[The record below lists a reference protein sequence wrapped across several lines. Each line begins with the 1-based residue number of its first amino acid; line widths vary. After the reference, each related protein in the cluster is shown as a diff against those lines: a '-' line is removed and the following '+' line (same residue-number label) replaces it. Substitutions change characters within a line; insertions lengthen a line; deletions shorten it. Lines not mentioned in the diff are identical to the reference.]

1 MAKFDITA
9 AFQAAVGAAGNV
21 SKSDTSRETIEYISL
36 DKLEA
41 DPGNF
46 YSLTGLEDLAANIEL
61 CGLQQPIRVRPT
73 EDGRYVIVSG
83 HRRWSALKLLRG
95 TEGSG
100 DRWASIPCIV
110 ERYEASQELRELR
123 LILANSS
130 TRVLSPAEVSKQA
143 QRVELLLYQLKEQG
157 YEFPGRM
164 RDQVAAACQVS
175 APKLARLKV
184 IREHLIPIYLEH
196 FDRNVLSEQTAYALA
211 RMETALQ
218 ERLANM
224 LPNLPTGSRAEELLE
239 LSKSGIDWRP
249 TFSCPDGRPCT
260 RKDAFLRHDLDCG
273 YGELCKGE
281 TCCLRCPKAKT
292 AYYACERM
300 CSKAKA
306 ARKMQRDEEEAREA
320 KREAELQAEIQKNVQ
335 LRAKRLAAAA
345 DAAGLENE
353 ASILISE
360 YGRGLTVGKL
370 RDWAAGHFDQDD
382 RLYPS
387 TLNARDFSD
396 PVRLAKDL
404 GCSTDYLLGVTDQ
417 LTPAALSTATDLETD
432 GPWHWWPEQPQES
445 DLYWCITGPMSH
457 GGSLYWWNAEE
468 EQWEHPAMAF
478 QVVPSVRLILTTLS
492 DASAALSL
500 NESDNAVLIAG
511 LSRMKLTDKTT
522 QEYLN
527 YFSERGIDVYEALS
541 KWGDAAAVAEKVTR
555 GEIRGSEAVEEILAY
570 MQEQYGG
577 LSEQMAGTYEGMVDN
592 LADAEANAEAA
603 YGEGYNEKRK
613 EGIQAQMDWLNSGVM
628 DEANRAIGAWQAEL
642 ENTKEQY
649 QREAVEA
656 MMETDEY
663 QQAQAEGDAAEMGR
677 LIMQAKVQGMN
688 EYNASEGAQLALE
701 SELALAAAIRDDAS
715 SNQAYWDAGYRKSQ
729 EYSKG
734 LAAGMASALVG
745 TGSET
750 TTGLSVEERRY
761 GNWRRG
767 GYYDEDGVWR
777 SHAAGLERVPYDGYA
792 ALLHEGE
799 RVLTAR
805 EARQADQGGGAQVT
819 ITGNTFEV
827 RQESD
832 IDAIAEALYWRLR
845 LAQMGGVR

>member
-1 MAKFDITA
+1 MAEEVGIVMTLYDRVSPTLKSIAGSSRAFDKSLDELEASLKAYDKAQTELVGRSANLKKAIAETDVKVREAQKSYRKLKDETSKGALDDAIDEQARLRRELSDTETA
-9 AFQAAVGAAGNV
+9 IKENSAAYQDLYKQARNAASAISKVDNRAGAGADGSGASMLAALGKAGLGQMAGDAAQEVANTLIGSAFGDTAGGVLSSGLSGAISGAAIGSIIPGIGTAVGAAIGGG
-21 SKSDTSRETIEYISL
+21 L
-36 DKLEA
+36 GL
-41 DPGNF
+41 
-46 YSLTGLEDLAANIEL
+46 LTGGTQAFETKDEAFKGYVQEAAE
-61 CGLQQPIRVRPT
+61 GQF
-73 EDGRYVIVSG
+73 
-83 HRRWSALKLLRG
+83 SA
-95 TEGSG
+95 
-100 DRWASIPCIV
+100 
-110 ERYEASQELRELR
+110 Q
-123 LILANSS
+123 
-130 TRVLSPAEVSKQA
+130 
-143 QRVELLLYQLKEQG
+143 
-157 YEFPGRM
+157 
-164 RDQVAAACQVS
+164 
-175 APKLARLKV
+175 
-184 IREHLIPIYLEH
+184 
-196 FDRNVLSEQTAYALA
+196 
-211 RMETALQ
+211 
-218 ERLANM
+218 
-224 LPNLPTGSRAEELLE
+224 
-239 LSKSGIDWRP
+239 
-249 TFSCPDGRPCT
+249 
-260 RKDAFLRHDLDCG
+260 
-273 YGELCKGE
+273 
-281 TCCLRCPKAKT
+281 
-292 AYYACERM
+292 
-300 CSKAKA
+300 
-306 ARKMQRDEEEAREA
+306 EEAVASGSSIAGGRE
-320 KREAELQAEIQKNVQ
+320 QKQ
-335 LRAKRLAAAA
+335 MAFATLLGSETAAAA
-345 DAAGLENE
+345 FLADVQEMAAMTNYTYDE
-353 ASILISE
+353 
-360 YGRGLTVGKL
+360 
-370 RDWAAGHFDQDD
+370 
-382 RLYPS
+382 
-387 TLNARDFSD
+387 
-396 PVRLAKDL
+396 
-404 GCSTDYLLGVTDQ
+404 
-417 LTPAALSTATDLETD
+417 
-432 GPWHWWPEQPQES
+432 
-445 DLYWCITGPMSH
+445 ITGYAK
-457 GGSLYWWNAEE
+457 SLVKPFGEDK
-468 EQWEHPAMAF
+468 
-478 QVVPSVRLILTTLS
+478 SLDILTTLS

-541 KWGDAAAVAEKVTR
+541 KWGNAAAVAEKVTR

>member
-1 MAKFDITA
+1 MQEAAEGQLSAQKEAVTSGSSIAGGREQKQMAFT
-9 AFQAAVGAAGNV
+9 
-21 SKSDTSRETIEYISL
+21 T
-36 DKLEA
+36 
-41 DPGNF
+41 
-46 YSLTGLEDLAANIEL
+46 
-61 CGLQQPIRVRPT
+61 
-73 EDGRYVIVSG
+73 
-83 HRRWSALKLLRG
+83 LL
-95 TEGSG
+95 GS
-100 DRWASIPCIV
+100 
-110 ERYEASQELRELR
+110 
-123 LILANSS
+123 
-130 TRVLSPAEVSKQA
+130 
-143 QRVELLLYQLKEQG
+143 
-157 YEFPGRM
+157 
-164 RDQVAAACQVS
+164 
-175 APKLARLKV
+175 
-184 IREHLIPIYLEH
+184 
-196 FDRNVLSEQTAYALA
+196 
-211 RMETALQ
+211 
-218 ERLANM
+218 
-224 LPNLPTGSRAEELLE
+224 EE
-239 LSKSGIDWRP
+239 
-249 TFSCPDGRPCT
+249 
-260 RKDAFLRHDLDCG
+260 
-273 YGELCKGE
+273 
-281 TCCLRCPKAKT
+281 
-292 AYYACERM
+292 
-300 CSKAKA
+300 
-306 ARKMQRDEEEAREA
+306 
-320 KREAELQAEIQKNVQ
+320 
-335 LRAKRLAAAA
+335 AAAA
-345 DAAGLENE
+345 FLADVQDMAAMTNYTYDE
-353 ASILISE
+353 
-360 YGRGLTVGKL
+360 
-370 RDWAAGHFDQDD
+370 
-382 RLYPS
+382 
-387 TLNARDFSD
+387 
-396 PVRLAKDL
+396 
-404 GCSTDYLLGVTDQ
+404 
-417 LTPAALSTATDLETD
+417 
-432 GPWHWWPEQPQES
+432 
-445 DLYWCITGPMSH
+445 ITGYAK
-457 GGSLYWWNAEE
+457 SLVKPFGADK
-468 EQWEHPAMAF
+468 
-478 QVVPSVRLILTTLS
+478 SLDILTTLS

-555 GEIRGSEAVEEILAY
+555 GDIKGSEAVEEILAY

-819 ITGNTFEV
+819 ITGNTFQV

-832 IDAIAEALYWRLR
+832 IDAIAEALYRRLR

>member
-1 MAKFDITA
+1 MAEEVGIVMTLYDRVSPTLKSIAGSNKAFDKSLDELEASLKAYDKAQTELVGRSANLKKAIAETDVKVREAQKSYRKLKDETSKGALDDAIDEQARLRRELSDTEAAIKENSAAYQDLYKQARNAASAISKADNRAGAGGGADGSGASMLAALGKAGLGQMAGDAAQEVANTLIGSAFGDTA
-9 AFQAAVGAAGNV
+9 GGVLSSGLSGAISGAAIGSIIPGIGTAVGAAIGGG
-21 SKSDTSRETIEYISL
+21 L
-36 DKLEA
+36 GL
-41 DPGNF
+41 
-46 YSLTGLEDLAANIEL
+46 LTGGTQAFETKDEAFKGYVQEAAE
-61 CGLQQPIRVRPT
+61 GQF
-73 EDGRYVIVSG
+73 
-83 HRRWSALKLLRG
+83 SA
-95 TEGSG
+95 
-100 DRWASIPCIV
+100 
-110 ERYEASQELRELR
+110 Q
-123 LILANSS
+123 
-130 TRVLSPAEVSKQA
+130 
-143 QRVELLLYQLKEQG
+143 
-157 YEFPGRM
+157 
-164 RDQVAAACQVS
+164 
-175 APKLARLKV
+175 
-184 IREHLIPIYLEH
+184 
-196 FDRNVLSEQTAYALA
+196 
-211 RMETALQ
+211 
-218 ERLANM
+218 
-224 LPNLPTGSRAEELLE
+224 
-239 LSKSGIDWRP
+239 
-249 TFSCPDGRPCT
+249 
-260 RKDAFLRHDLDCG
+260 
-273 YGELCKGE
+273 
-281 TCCLRCPKAKT
+281 
-292 AYYACERM
+292 
-300 CSKAKA
+300 
-306 ARKMQRDEEEAREA
+306 EEAVASGSSIAGGRE
-320 KREAELQAEIQKNVQ
+320 QKQ
-335 LRAKRLAAAA
+335 MAFATLLGSETAAAA
-345 DAAGLENE
+345 FLADVQEMAAMTNYTYDE
-353 ASILISE
+353 
-360 YGRGLTVGKL
+360 
-370 RDWAAGHFDQDD
+370 
-382 RLYPS
+382 
-387 TLNARDFSD
+387 
-396 PVRLAKDL
+396 
-404 GCSTDYLLGVTDQ
+404 
-417 LTPAALSTATDLETD
+417 
-432 GPWHWWPEQPQES
+432 
-445 DLYWCITGPMSH
+445 ITGYAK
-457 GGSLYWWNAEE
+457 SLVKPFGEDK
-468 EQWEHPAMAF
+468 
-478 QVVPSVRLILTTLS
+478 SLDILTTLS

-541 KWGDAAAVAEKVTR
+541 KWGNAAAVAEKVTR

>member
-1 MAKFDITA
+1 MAEEVGIVMTLYDRVSPTLKSIAGSSRAFDKSLDELEASLKAYDKAQTELVGHSANLKKAIAETDVKVREAQKSYRKLKDETSKGALDDAIDEQARLRRELSDTEAAIKENSAAYQDLYKQARNAASAISKADNRAGAGGGADGSGASMLAALGKAGLGQMAGDAAQEVANTLIGSAFGDTA
-9 AFQAAVGAAGNV
+9 GGVLSSGLSGAISGAAIGSIIPGIGTAVGAAIGGG
-21 SKSDTSRETIEYISL
+21 L
-36 DKLEA
+36 GL
-41 DPGNF
+41 
-46 YSLTGLEDLAANIEL
+46 LTGGTQAFETKDEAFKGYVQEAAE
-61 CGLQQPIRVRPT
+61 GQF
-73 EDGRYVIVSG
+73 
-83 HRRWSALKLLRG
+83 SA
-95 TEGSG
+95 
-100 DRWASIPCIV
+100 
-110 ERYEASQELRELR
+110 Q
-123 LILANSS
+123 
-130 TRVLSPAEVSKQA
+130 
-143 QRVELLLYQLKEQG
+143 
-157 YEFPGRM
+157 
-164 RDQVAAACQVS
+164 
-175 APKLARLKV
+175 
-184 IREHLIPIYLEH
+184 
-196 FDRNVLSEQTAYALA
+196 
-211 RMETALQ
+211 
-218 ERLANM
+218 
-224 LPNLPTGSRAEELLE
+224 
-239 LSKSGIDWRP
+239 
-249 TFSCPDGRPCT
+249 
-260 RKDAFLRHDLDCG
+260 
-273 YGELCKGE
+273 
-281 TCCLRCPKAKT
+281 
-292 AYYACERM
+292 
-300 CSKAKA
+300 
-306 ARKMQRDEEEAREA
+306 EEAVASGSSIAGGRE
-320 KREAELQAEIQKNVQ
+320 QKQ
-335 LRAKRLAAAA
+335 MAFATLLGSETAAAA
-345 DAAGLENE
+345 FLADVQEMAAMTNYTYDE
-353 ASILISE
+353 
-360 YGRGLTVGKL
+360 
-370 RDWAAGHFDQDD
+370 
-382 RLYPS
+382 
-387 TLNARDFSD
+387 
-396 PVRLAKDL
+396 
-404 GCSTDYLLGVTDQ
+404 
-417 LTPAALSTATDLETD
+417 
-432 GPWHWWPEQPQES
+432 
-445 DLYWCITGPMSH
+445 ITGYAK
-457 GGSLYWWNAEE
+457 SLVKPFGEDK
-468 EQWEHPAMAF
+468 
-478 QVVPSVRLILTTLS
+478 SLDILTTLS

-555 GEIRGSEAVEEILAY
+555 GDIKGSEAVEEILAY

>member
-1 MAKFDITA
+1 MMSGRKSDASIAFSVTDNLSQSIVGMKNSVNSFRADVTGLQASLDKLDSTRFQLKNFDLKNAKRELERTKQAFEELGEAATDAEREAAKADFQKANQNYENVRRQLDLVSKQARQVEKDMLDASSAISKADNRAGAGGGADGSGASMLAALGKAGLGQMAGDAAQEVANTLIGSAFGDTA
-9 AFQAAVGAAGNV
+9 GGVLSSGLSGAISGAAIGSIIPGIGTAVGAAIGGG
-21 SKSDTSRETIEYISL
+21 L
-36 DKLEA
+36 GL
-41 DPGNF
+41 
-46 YSLTGLEDLAANIEL
+46 LTGGTQAFETKDEAFKGYVQEAAEGQFSAQEEAVASGSSIA
-61 CGLQQPIRVRPT
+61 G
-73 EDGRYVIVSG
+73 GREQKQM
-83 HRRWSALKLLRG
+83 AFATLL
-95 TEGSG
+95 GS
-100 DRWASIPCIV
+100 
-110 ERYEASQELRELR
+110 
-123 LILANSS
+123 
-130 TRVLSPAEVSKQA
+130 
-143 QRVELLLYQLKEQG
+143 
-157 YEFPGRM
+157 
-164 RDQVAAACQVS
+164 
-175 APKLARLKV
+175 
-184 IREHLIPIYLEH
+184 
-196 FDRNVLSEQTAYALA
+196 
-211 RMETALQ
+211 
-218 ERLANM
+218 
-224 LPNLPTGSRAEELLE
+224 
-239 LSKSGIDWRP
+239 
-249 TFSCPDGRPCT
+249 
-260 RKDAFLRHDLDCG
+260 
-273 YGELCKGE
+273 
-281 TCCLRCPKAKT
+281 
-292 AYYACERM
+292 
-300 CSKAKA
+300 
-306 ARKMQRDEEEAREA
+306 EEEAA
-320 KREAELQAEIQKNVQ
+320 AFLADVQ
-335 LRAKRLAAAA
+335 EMAAMTNYTY
-345 DAAGLENE
+345 DE
-353 ASILISE
+353 
-360 YGRGLTVGKL
+360 
-370 RDWAAGHFDQDD
+370 
-382 RLYPS
+382 
-387 TLNARDFSD
+387 
-396 PVRLAKDL
+396 
-404 GCSTDYLLGVTDQ
+404 
-417 LTPAALSTATDLETD
+417 
-432 GPWHWWPEQPQES
+432 
-445 DLYWCITGPMSH
+445 ITGYAK
-457 GGSLYWWNAEE
+457 SLVKPFGEDK
-468 EQWEHPAMAF
+468 
-478 QVVPSVRLILTTLS
+478 SLDILTTLS

-541 KWGDAAAVAEKVTR
+541 KWGNAAAVAEKVTR
-555 GEIRGSEAVEEILAY
+555 GEIRGSEAVEEILSY

-819 ITGNTFEV
+819 ITGNTFQV

-832 IDAIAEALYWRLR
+832 IDAIAEALYRKLR

>member
-1 MAKFDITA
+1 MAEEVGIVMTLYDRVSPTLKSIAGSSRAFDKSLDELEASLKAYDKAQTELVGHSADLKKAIAETDVKVREAQKSYRKLKDETSKGALDDAIDEQARLRRELSDTEAAIKENSAAYQDLYKQARNAASAISKADNRAGAGGGADGSGASMLAALGKAGLGQMAGDAAQEVANTLIGSAFGDTA
-9 AFQAAVGAAGNV
+9 GGVLSSGLSGAISGAAIGSIIPGIGTAVGAAIGGG
-21 SKSDTSRETIEYISL
+21 L
-36 DKLEA
+36 GL
-41 DPGNF
+41 
-46 YSLTGLEDLAANIEL
+46 LTGGTQAFETKDEAFKGYVQEAAE
-61 CGLQQPIRVRPT
+61 GQF
-73 EDGRYVIVSG
+73 
-83 HRRWSALKLLRG
+83 SA
-95 TEGSG
+95 
-100 DRWASIPCIV
+100 
-110 ERYEASQELRELR
+110 Q
-123 LILANSS
+123 
-130 TRVLSPAEVSKQA
+130 
-143 QRVELLLYQLKEQG
+143 
-157 YEFPGRM
+157 
-164 RDQVAAACQVS
+164 
-175 APKLARLKV
+175 
-184 IREHLIPIYLEH
+184 
-196 FDRNVLSEQTAYALA
+196 
-211 RMETALQ
+211 
-218 ERLANM
+218 
-224 LPNLPTGSRAEELLE
+224 
-239 LSKSGIDWRP
+239 
-249 TFSCPDGRPCT
+249 
-260 RKDAFLRHDLDCG
+260 
-273 YGELCKGE
+273 
-281 TCCLRCPKAKT
+281 
-292 AYYACERM
+292 
-300 CSKAKA
+300 
-306 ARKMQRDEEEAREA
+306 EEAVASGSSIAGGRE
-320 KREAELQAEIQKNVQ
+320 QKQ
-335 LRAKRLAAAA
+335 MAFATLLGSETAAAA
-345 DAAGLENE
+345 FLADVQEMAAMTNYTYDE
-353 ASILISE
+353 
-360 YGRGLTVGKL
+360 
-370 RDWAAGHFDQDD
+370 
-382 RLYPS
+382 
-387 TLNARDFSD
+387 
-396 PVRLAKDL
+396 
-404 GCSTDYLLGVTDQ
+404 
-417 LTPAALSTATDLETD
+417 
-432 GPWHWWPEQPQES
+432 
-445 DLYWCITGPMSH
+445 ITGYAK
-457 GGSLYWWNAEE
+457 SLVKPFGEDK
-468 EQWEHPAMAF
+468 
-478 QVVPSVRLILTTLS
+478 SLDILTTLS

-541 KWGDAAAVAEKVTR
+541 KWGNAAAVAEKVTR

>member
-1 MAKFDITA
+1 MHELIEKREPKEEKPMKIIKRNGAEVVFDIDKIIMAVTKA
-9 AFQAAVGAAGNV
+9 NDAVDEKVRMTPLQIERISQSVQIACEEMGRSPSVEEIQDLVEKAIMAHGAFEVA
-21 SKSDTSRETIEYISL
+21 KEYIT
-36 DKLEA
+36 
-41 DPGNF
+41 
-46 YSLTGLEDLAANIEL
+46 Y
-61 CGLQQPIRVRPT
+61 
-73 EDGRYVIVSG
+73 RYTRS
-83 HRRWSALKLLRG
+83 LLRQSN
-95 TEGSG
+95 TTD
-100 DRWASIPCIV
+100 DRILSLIECNNEEV
-110 ERYEASQELRELR
+110 KQEN
-123 LILANSS
+123 ANKNP
-130 TRVLSPAEVSKQA
+130 TINAVQRDYMAGEVSKDITSRILLPKEVVDAHEAGIIHFHDADYYA
-143 QRVELLLYQLKEQG
+143 QHMHNCDLVNLEDMLQNGTVISGTLIEKPHSFSTACNIATQIIA
-157 YEFPGRM
+157 
-164 RDQVAAACQVS
+164 QVASNQYGGQSISLTHLAPFVQVS
-175 APKLARLKV
+175 REKIRKTVEREMAAFGVAPADETISKV
-184 IREHLIPIYLEH
+184 VE
-196 FDRNVLSEQTAYALA
+196 
-211 RMETALQ
+211 
-218 ERLANM
+218 
-224 LPNLPTGSRAEELLE
+224 
-239 LSKSGIDWRP
+239 
-249 TFSCPDGRPCT
+249 
-260 RKDAFLRHDLDCG
+260 
-273 YGELCKGE
+273 
-281 TCCLRCPKAKT
+281 
-292 AYYACERM
+292 
-300 CSKAKA
+300 
-306 ARKMQRDEEEAREA
+306 
-320 KREAELQAEIQKNVQ
+320 
-335 LRAKRLAAAA
+335 
-345 DAAGLENE
+345 
-353 ASILISE
+353 
-360 YGRGLTVGKL
+360 
-370 RDWAAGHFDQDD
+370 D
-382 RLYPS
+382 RL
-387 TLNARDFSD
+387 REE
-396 PVRLAKDL
+396 VRR
-404 GCSTDYLLGVTDQ
+404 GVQTIQ
-417 LTPAALSTATDLETD
+417 
-432 GPWHWWPEQPQES
+432 
-445 DLYWCITGPMSH
+445 Y
-457 GGSLYWWNAEE
+457 
-468 EQWEHPAMAF
+468 
-478 QVVPSVRLILTTLS
+478 QVVTLMTTNGQ
-492 DASAALSL
+492 APFITVFMYL

-577 LSEQMAGTYEGMVDN
+577 LSEQMAGTYAGMVDN

-613 EGIQAQMDWLNSGVM
+613 EGIQAQMDWLNSGAM

-649 QREAVEA
+649 QREAMEA

-701 SELALAAAIRDDAS
+701 SELALAAAIRDDARS
-715 SNQAYWDAGYRKSQ
+715 DQAYWDAGYRKSQ

-819 ITGNTFEV
+819 ITGNTFQV

-832 IDAIAEALYWRLR
+832 IDAIAEALYRKLR